1 MNFQHNPTNQLYQ
14 NLPLI
19 RSVSKYFSSGS
30 CHQSSS
36 LHYCF
41 YFTTSVSQELYLKKI
56 KYLHFASKHILIHII
71 NGKKEEKFNIPDLGG
86 IRLYL
91 CQVAL
96 QGNQTIC
103 LSFLLTHTWWQFSW
117 LLSEYKEWYDN
128 QWAIMWMIKAN
139 PNF

>member
-1 MNFQHNPTNQLYQ
+1 MNFQHNPTNQISFQIFQLRPQ
-14 NLPLI
+14 DPATNHPVCI
-19 RSVSKYFSSGS
+19 IV
-30 CHQSSS
+30 
-36 LHYCF
+36 
-41 YFTTSVSQELYLKKI
+41 FTLRLQFHKNFIWKNKIFTFCIQTHINSHNKWKK
-56 KYLHFASKHILIHII
+56 K
-71 NGKKEEKFNIPDLGG
+71 EKFNIPDLGG

>member
-19 RSVSKYFSSGS
+19 RSVSKYLSSGS

-71 NGKKEEKFNIPDLGG
+71 NGKKRKNLISQIWVGLDFIYVKWPCKATKHFVFPFFSLILDDNFHG
-86 IRLYL
+86 
-91 CQVAL
+91 C
-96 QGNQTIC
+96 
-103 LSFLLTHTWWQFSW
+103 FLNTRN
-117 LLSEYKEWYDN
+117 D
-128 QWAIMWMIKAN
+128 MIIN
-139 PNF
+139 EP